1 MMVAFTQGFAGIIR
15 RPDGRPLIVL
25 GCSDIGRQTML
36 HIQGTVDFWATP
48 RELHRKGYRLMAAKP
63 YVWSAWGVGV
73 LRTYRSPAAEVHA
86 GL

>member
-1 MMVAFTQGFAGIIR
+1 MAIIVPGLAGIIR
-15 RPDGRPLIVL
+15 RPDGRSLAVL
-25 GCSDIGRQTML
+25 GCSDIAGRTML

-63 YVWSAWGVGV
+63 YVWSAWGVGA
-73 LRTYRSPAAEVHA
+73 LGTHRSPAAEVHA

>member
-1 MMVAFTQGFAGIIR
+1 MDACLQGFAGIIR
-15 RPDGRPLIVL
+15 RPDGRTLVVL
-25 GCSDIGRQTML
+25 GCANIDGRLML

-63 YVWSAWGVGV
+63 HVWSAWGIGAFG
-73 LRTYRSPAAEVHA
+73 TYRSPAAEVHA

>member
-1 MMVAFTQGFAGIIR
+1 MVAILQGFAGIIR
-15 RPDGRPLIVL
+15 RPDGRFLAVI
-25 GCSDIGRQTML
+25 GCSDIAGRTML

-63 YVWSAWGVGV
+63 SVWNAWDVGA
-73 LRTYRSPAAEVHA
+73 LGTRRSPTAEVHA